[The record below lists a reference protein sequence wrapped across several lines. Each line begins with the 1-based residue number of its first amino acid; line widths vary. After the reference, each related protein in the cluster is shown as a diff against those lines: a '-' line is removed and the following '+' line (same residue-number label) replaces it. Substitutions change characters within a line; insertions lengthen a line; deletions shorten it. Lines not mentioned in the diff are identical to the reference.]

1 MLMASDRGSGLKRPS
16 NETGRTATK
25 MTDQE
30 TVLKAFADL
39 QRIAAEYIEPD
50 PVLSAG
56 VFRFGNRPRNHEA
69 TVQKMIAIIDNEEA
83 AAAVDRL
90 AKGFGLRVVK

>member
-1 MLMASDRGSGLKRPS
+1 
-16 NETGRTATK
+16 

-39 QRIAAEYIEPD
+39 QRIAAAYIEPD

-56 VFRFGNRPRNHEA
+56 SFRFRNRPRNHEA
-69 TVQKMIAIIDNEEA
+69 TVQKMLEIIDNDKVVA
-83 AAAVDRL
+83 AAERL
-90 AKGFGLRVVK
+90 SKGYGLKVVK